1 MNNIQDILNNANKA
15 FESWK
20 SLTVRKRIQYLIR
33 LKNLIKRD
41 FDILTELIQKEH
53 GKLLSEAIA
62 EVNKSIETL
71 EYAEAGIILLSGN
84 SLEVSNGI
92 RCEERREP
100 LGIVVS
106 ICPFNFPM
114 MVPFW
119 TIPNALMCGNCIIV
133 KPSEKVPKTMIHIEK
148 LFKETELPIGV
159 FSIVQGTAPEVN
171 ELIKS
176 PFVKAVT
183 FVGST
188 PVAKIVGKMALDY
201 GKKTLCLGGAKNH
214 LIVLP
219 DADMDLTADDIVR
232 SFCGC
237 TGQRCMAASVLITV
251 GSMPNLINK
260 LIDICKKFKMGK
272 VIDDNANN
280 RINNILNNINNK
292 NNKYNLLLDGRG
304 NPLKPSI
311 ILHNDYKNDNIL
323 DTEIFG
329 PVLSVIEV
337 ENLKEAIKIE
347 NNSKF
352 GNAAC
357 IYTQSGANAEYC
369 VKKFNSGMIGINVG
383 VPVPREPFSFG
394 GYNDSNPIGHH
405 DITGKDGINFF
416 TSKKKI
422 TTRWGND
429 LTIFD

>member
-20 SLTVRKRIQYLIR
+20 SLTVRKRIQYLIG

-84 SLEVSNGI
+84 SLEVSSGI

-133 KPSEKVPKTMIHIEK
+133 KPSEKVPNTMIHIDK
-148 LFKETELPIGV
+148 LFKEAQFPLGV
-159 FSIVQGTAPEVN
+159 FSLVQGTAPEVN

-176 PFVKAVT
+176 PVVKAVT

-188 PVAKIVGKMALDY
+188 PIAKIVGKIALDY

-219 DADMDLTADDIVR
+219 DADMDLTADDVVR

-251 GSMPNLINK
+251 GSMPILLQKIMYN
-260 LIDICKKFKMGK
+260 CEKFKMGK

-280 RINNILNNINNK
+280 RINNILNNVSNNNK
-292 NNKYNLLLDGRG
+292 TYNLLLDGRG

-311 ILHNDYKNDNIL
+311 IIHNNYNDEIL

-337 ENLKEAIKIE
+337 ENLKEAINIE
-347 NNSKF
+347 NTSKF

-369 VKKFNSGMIGINVG
+369 VKKFNSGMVGINVG

-416 TSKKKI
+416 TNKKKI

-429 LTIFD
+429 LTIFS